1 MTWAIPP
8 LRPGR
13 VPEAPRRQP
22 ESRDQ
27 GHQPPADQE
36 VAEVAGRERVGA
48 AERLVVDLTH
58 RAPLSAAYGRM
69 ARPDAGSAGGHR
81 RVVPI
86 PGSTNWRIR
95 QTAAGGPASPRVCI
109 MASPLPPVRQPGRA
123 RGAGGRGREGP
134 RRRPP
139 AELEAGGDTRRE
151 VIEGPTHA
159 LDRPA
164 SQLPEPRGTSPT
176 NRRTARRT
184 TCRSTFA
191 RFMPTQIAEKSPTS
205 LQRWSGPSTG
215 GWCR

>member
-1 MTWAIPP
+1 MRAVRLP
-8 LRPGR
+8 
-13 VPEAPRRQP
+13 APRT
-22 ESRDQ
+22 D
-27 GHQPPADQE
+27 
-36 VAEVAGRERVGA
+36 GREICYARIR
-48 AERLVVDLTH
+48 EQLLRH
-58 RAPLSAAYGRM
+58 RPAPLPYTFVTFHSSMSLTPAVTALARVMM
-69 ARPDAGSAGGHR
+69 ALPDAASAEEHR

-86 PGSTNWRIR
+86 PRSTNWRIR

-123 RGAGGRGREGP
+123 RGAGRRGREGP